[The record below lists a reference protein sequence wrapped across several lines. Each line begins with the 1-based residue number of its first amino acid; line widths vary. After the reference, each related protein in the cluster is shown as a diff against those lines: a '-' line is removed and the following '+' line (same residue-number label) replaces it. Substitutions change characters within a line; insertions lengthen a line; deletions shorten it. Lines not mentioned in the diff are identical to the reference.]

1 MSYAEFKAS
10 TISIHALRVEG
21 DARQIDTLNQNVISI
36 HALRVEGDLLQPL

>member
-21 DARQIDTLNQNVISI
+21 DATPYIRRCAAQISI
-36 HALRVEGDLLQPL
+36 HALRVEGDYKV